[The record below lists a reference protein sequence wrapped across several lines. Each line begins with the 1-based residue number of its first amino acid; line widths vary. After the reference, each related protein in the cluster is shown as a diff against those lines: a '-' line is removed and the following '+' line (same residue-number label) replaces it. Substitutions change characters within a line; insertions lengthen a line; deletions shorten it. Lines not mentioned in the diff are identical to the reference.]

1 MIDSSN
7 EVNKKCPPT
16 IFKNCVGR
24 PKPVCQPHRDVMD
37 ADEAKISIPDFLAMV
52 YTLGRSITYWPGCSV
67 LNKPPWNVSMNTLRS
82 TNES

>member
-1 MIDSSN
+1 
-7 EVNKKCPPT
+7 
-16 IFKNCVGR
+16 
-24 PKPVCQPHRDVMD
+24 MD

-52 YTLGRSITYWPGCSV
+52 YTLGRSITFWPGCSV